1 MWHSL
6 DDLRV
11 RLLNHLIQP
20 RRSLS
25 EDVWV
30 LPEPNKDGGDSG
42 VLLNQLVITFVDGA
56 THDGS
61 TEGGPHVDTDK
72 ERVQDDRPIGQLLLL
87 P

>member
-42 VLLNQLVITFVDGA
+42 VLQNQLVITLMERA
-56 THDGS
+56 THDSS
-61 TEGGPHVDTDK
+61 TERGAHVDTDK

>member
-6 DDLRV
+6 DYFWV

-42 VLLNQLVITFVDGA
+42 VLLNQLVITLMDRE

-61 TEGGPHVDTDK
+61 TESGAHVDTDK
-72 ERVQDDRPIGQLLLL
+72 ERVQDDRPVGKLLLL

>member
-6 DDLRV
+6 DYFWV

-42 VLLNQLVITFVDGA
+42 VLLDQLAITSVNRE
-56 THDGS
+56 THDSS
-61 TEGGPHVDTDK
+61 TEGRPHVDTDK